1 MHFYRLFII
10 FVLTLLSL
18 AVVPLCYSS
27 TLIDRHHSDVHKV
40 RVETVIPVG
49 WPDFL
54 NIEQLTDVHFWKT
67 HFQRAGTACPVSEN
81 LQWQLSCLKLFL
93 ERTALNTHHAG
104 GLKAG
109 NGDGA
114 PSGSQTDK
122 GASNKNNHHQKEQR
136 FEPDG
141 QETRSPGED
150 YEDREG
156 GDNRKDDNG
165 VESEKDVTTQGLQA
179 LANQLIAIIESGDP
193 DAVFKLR
200 QILDELDMPQ
210 RLQVLETIG
219 TNTRGNPVTPLEVAL
234 DLQRSFYE
242 NSERNRFIK
251 QLIEATTDKTRTLN
265 DPDML
270 SALRPIIP
278 PDRPLPKA
286 GDNNLKIL
294 YKIVKDIINRL
305 NQSDHQPPIGEFE
318 KCCFTEYFVQLFL
331 LYSNPLESI
340 RKLLEKISDSVISRD
355 IMIHASSFTFSVSFR
370 DTFIQFEQH
379 PSFHELERLSNQ
391 LMRQSR
397 TSHSVREHSLQL
409 PLVEPVISHSDNSS
423 NDTTASNRYRF
434 TDSIQP
440 VNSYRSPSVSV
451 ANDFPSHRYLQQG
464 ARPKRTVLANQQNVS
479 SQKRLKARPSYGDHQ
494 ANKAHNRSDLEV
506 SGINQNFL
514 SKYSTDGSL
523 LIELKRRAQEKEEKK
538 RQQIEALT
546 EEVQGLRIENRELT
560 IETQGLRMENREL
573 DGMNQD
579 LMAESLKHWNSVA
592 HLEAQNQCL
601 REHIEKLYVDLKKQ
615 EELADY
621 WSHQTASNLAYQTRE
636 ANNPAMHSHDTA
648 HFASHQLLGT
658 QNEEANPSNEPLR
671 ISEQEAR
678 EPLCNHYHRLCRV
691 NFECCARY
699 FPCHRC
705 HNESDD
711 CDVKNRKAFEARK
724 LQCSLCNYEGDITE
738 NSQTCPGCNQQMSE
752 YFCAKCKHFICVEKN
767 PHHCDK
773 CGFCR
778 VEKDKSFHCDTCNV
792 CMDKKYQDNHK
803 CRENS
808 GHDECCICLEDTF
821 NGCLMMPCSHKF
833 HRDCAIAMIK
843 NGIKTCP
850 VCRHP
855 LYTPL
860 DGNDN

>member
-1 MHFYRLFII
+1 
-10 FVLTLLSL
+10 
-18 AVVPLCYSS
+18 
-27 TLIDRHHSDVHKV
+27 
-40 RVETVIPVG
+40 
-49 WPDFL
+49 
-54 NIEQLTDVHFWKT
+54 
-67 HFQRAGTACPVSEN
+67 
-81 LQWQLSCLKLFL
+81 
-93 ERTALNTHHAG
+93 
-104 GLKAG
+104 
-109 NGDGA
+109 
-114 PSGSQTDK
+114 
-122 GASNKNNHHQKEQR
+122 
-136 FEPDG
+136 
-141 QETRSPGED
+141 
-150 YEDREG
+150 
-156 GDNRKDDNG
+156 
-165 VESEKDVTTQGLQA
+165 
-179 LANQLIAIIESGDP
+179 
-193 DAVFKLR
+193 
-200 QILDELDMPQ
+200 MPQ

-409 PLVEPVISHSDNSS
+409 PLVKPVIGHSDNSS

-440 VNSYRSPSVSV
+440 VNSYRSPSVSI

-464 ARPKRTVLANQQNVS
+464 ARPKQTVLANQQNVS

-494 ANKAHNRSDLEV
+494 ANKANNRSDLEV

-514 SKYSTDGSL
+514 SKHSTDGSL

-546 EEVQGLRIENRELT
+546 EEVQGLRIENREL
-560 IETQGLRMENREL
+560 
-573 DGMNQD
+573 
-579 LMAESLKHWNSVA
+579 
-592 HLEAQNQCL
+592 
-601 REHIEKLYVDLKKQ
+601 
-615 EELADY
+615 
-621 WSHQTASNLAYQTRE
+621 
-636 ANNPAMHSHDTA
+636 
-648 HFASHQLLGT
+648 
-658 QNEEANPSNEPLR
+658 
-671 ISEQEAR
+671 
-678 EPLCNHYHRLCRV
+678 
-691 NFECCARY
+691 
-699 FPCHRC
+699 
-705 HNESDD
+705 
-711 CDVKNRKAFEARK
+711 
-724 LQCSLCNYEGDITE
+724 
-738 NSQTCPGCNQQMSE
+738 
-752 YFCAKCKHFICVEKN
+752 
-767 PHHCDK
+767 
-773 CGFCR
+773 
-778 VEKDKSFHCDTCNV
+778 
-792 CMDKKYQDNHK
+792 
-803 CRENS
+803 
-808 GHDECCICLEDTF
+808 
-821 NGCLMMPCSHKF
+821 
-833 HRDCAIAMIK
+833 
-843 NGIKTCP
+843 
-850 VCRHP
+850 
-855 LYTPL
+855 
-860 DGNDN
+860 